1 MKSNQKQ
8 INYLVSLFALIAVVF
23 FSCKKDKDNTNAS
36 PETEYGFIS
45 GRVHTPNNTNVGS
58 ALIIA
63 GEYNTKSNAQG
74 EFILRVPTGFYKLKI
89 QTGSGHVFKSMV
101 GVEVKANDTLR
112 LSDSESLLQQIKQL
126 AFIPGAYDR
135 IETIIIDSLGYAAT
149 AISVN
154 DLDNLSYMQSFGGI
168 FFDCGKS
175 GSLDSLK
182 YTNISN
188 YLVNGGSIYASDWAI
203 EYLTGDGSWRPALGS
218 NTLNVSA
225 SKNQSHEAGYST
237 MATCLS
243 SEVGGFIPDSALCAS
258 KSGAIGLITNAL
270 INDPDIVTLLGKDSV
285 DIEYNLGSWEK
296 ISHVDIPFTTMIEK
310 NNPGPGPLAV
320 SCDLNGTAFGGRIIY
335 TTFHNHPQGNISTDV
350 KLVLQHFI
358 LSL

>member
-1 MKSNQKQ
+1 
-8 INYLVSLFALIAVVF
+8 
-23 FSCKKDKDNTNAS
+23 
-36 PETEYGFIS
+36 
-45 GRVHTPNNTNVGS
+45 
-58 ALIIA
+58 
-63 GEYNTKSNAQG
+63 
-74 EFILRVPTGFYKLKI
+74 
-89 QTGSGHVFKSMV
+89 
-101 GVEVKANDTLR
+101 
-112 LSDSESLLQQIKQL
+112 
-126 AFIPGAYDR
+126 
-135 IETIIIDSLGYAAT
+135 
-149 AISVN
+149 
-154 DLDNLSYMQSFGGI
+154 
-168 FFDCGKS
+168 
-175 GSLDSLK
+175 
-182 YTNISN
+182 
-188 YLVNGGSIYASDWAI
+188 
-203 EYLTGDGSWRPALGS
+203 ALGS

-270 INDPDIVTLLGKDSV
+270 INDPDIVTLLGKDSM